1 MKRMLSTRKPILK
14 KNKDH
19 LNSKELALV
28 QRTAVPVVNSL
39 PPGWKLAP
47 KGALTAPLGHIWIYN
62 GKGLFDEDLQ
72 LALLRLK

>member
-1 MKRMLSTRKPILK
+1 MMNESTDR
-14 KNKDH
+14 
-19 LNSKELALV
+19 LNGKELALV
-28 QRTAVPVVNSL
+28 QRTAVPVVSSL